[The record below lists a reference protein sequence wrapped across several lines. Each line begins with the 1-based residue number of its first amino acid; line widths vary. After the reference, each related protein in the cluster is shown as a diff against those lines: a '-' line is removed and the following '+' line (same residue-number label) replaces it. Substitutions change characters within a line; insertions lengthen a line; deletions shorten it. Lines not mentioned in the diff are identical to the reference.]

1 MDRLDPKLDLVF
13 QLLLTRGEG
22 LLRDMLQAVL
32 GRPIGGMTIAESAIS
47 GDQPDRKQV
56 ILDIHA
62 KLDDGSA
69 VDIEMHRQIRV
80 LRNTLIA
87 RFMYYLS
94 RTHSNQLV
102 HGDHYGQLRPT
113 VLILWL
119 VEPLFPAI
127 DRLHLVFKM
136 NENWAGVAFGDDLTI
151 HVIQLSKLFSPNP
164 SNHVADNDRLRL
176 WARFFMAAEDAQ
188 FDQLAAEDPI
198 MAVAVKTLDE
208 LSQDPEIY
216 RQARTRREEKI
227 LYQMD
232 LAASRSEGERK
243 GLLEGE
249 RKGLLE
255 GERKGLL
262 EGERKG
268 LLEGERKGLLEGE
281 RKGLLEGERK
291 GLLEGKRE
299 LLLELLEQ
307 RFGSLSPAARAR
319 VDTAEPEQ
327 LRAWARRVLTAEN
340 LEEVFAAS
348 AS

>member
-32 GRPIGGMTIAESAIS
+32 GRPIAGVTIAESAIS

-69 VDIEMHRQIRV
+69 VDIEMYRQIRV
-80 LRNTLIA
+80 LREILIA
-87 RFMYYLS
+87 RFVYYLS

-113 VLILWL
+113 TLILWT

-127 DRLHLVFKM
+127 DHLHLFFTM
-136 NENWAGVAFGDDLTI
+136 NEPWARVAFGDHLTI
-151 HVIQLSKLFSPNP
+151 HVIQLSKLFSSAP
-164 SNHVADNDRLRL
+164 SHPVGDHDRLRL
-176 WARFFMAAEDAQ
+176 WARFFMATEDAQ
-188 FDQLAAEDPI
+188 LDQLAAEDPI
-198 MAVAVKTLDE
+198 MAVAVKTLDQ
-208 LSQDPEIY
+208 LSQDPEIC
-216 RQARTRREEKI
+216 RQARTRREEKV

-232 LAASRSEGERK
+232 LDASWS
-243 GLLEGE
+243 
-249 RKGLLE
+249 
-255 GERKGLL
+255 
-262 EGERKG
+262 
-268 LLEGERKGLLEGE
+268 EGE

-299 LLLELLEQ
+299 MLLELLLEQLEQ
-307 RFGSLSPAARAR
+307 RFGPLLPATRAQI
-319 VDTAEPEQ
+319 DAAASEE
-327 LRAWARRVLTAEN
+327 LRAWARRVLTADN
-340 LEEVFAAS
+340 LEEVLATGC
-348 AS
+348 